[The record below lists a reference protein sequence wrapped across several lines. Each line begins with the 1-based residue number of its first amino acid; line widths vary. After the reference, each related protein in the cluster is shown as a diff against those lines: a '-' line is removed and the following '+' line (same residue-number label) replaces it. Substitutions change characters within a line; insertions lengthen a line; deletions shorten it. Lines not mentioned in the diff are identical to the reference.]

1 MTDEELNQMNKLI
14 RKRYKHGWTVQ
25 DIAEYMAVL
34 PEEVRMAIE
43 GKQNET

>member
-25 DIAEYMAVL
+25 DIAEYMCRL
-34 PEEVRMAIE
+34 PEEVTMAIE
-43 GKQNET
+43 EKPNET

>member
-1 MTDEELNQMNKLI
+1 MTDEDLNQMNRDI
-14 RKRYKHGWTVQ
+14 RTMYRKGWVVL

-43 GKQNET
+43 DKPNET

>member
-1 MTDEELNQMNKLI
+1 MTDEELNQMNGDI
-14 RKRYKHGWTVQ
+14 RTMYRKGWVVL

-43 GKQNET
+43 DKPNET